1 MNVGATRDFS
11 ALYEKAKEMAKEFT
25 NLNGIELKFNHFYID
40 SPYYG
45 YIDKIENFPE
55 DDPDSVFVFQFDE
68 TDNNYETVSFVPTLN
83 KAMVWRSLSDDN
95 PYWNAC
101 YYDDEAVDYGEEG
114 AVNPNSGIAQWE
126 DWLADSLHPL
136 NDWKNYKRPKMAM

>member
-1 MNVGATRDFS
+1 MTIKATRDFS
-11 ALYEKAKEMAKEFT
+11 ALHEKAKEMAKEFT
-25 NLNGIELKFNHFYID
+25 NLTGIDLKFSHFYID

-45 YIDKIENFPE
+45 YIDNIENFPE

-68 TDNNYETVSFVPTLN
+68 TDNHYETVSFVPTLN

-95 PYWNAC
+95 PYWNA
-101 YYDDEAVDYGEEG
+101 DEDVDYGAEG

-126 DWLADSLHPL
+126 DELTYSLYPL
-136 NDWKNYKRPKMAM
+136 NDWKNYHRPKVAS

>member
-1 MNVGATRDFS
+1 MNIEATHDFS
-11 ALYEKAKEMAKEFT
+11 ALHEKAKEMAKEFT

-68 TDNNYETVSFVPTLN
+68 TDNHYETVSFVPTLN
-83 KAMVWRSLSDDN
+83 KAMVWRSLSSDN
-95 PYWNAC
+95 PYWSA
-101 YYDDEAVDYGEEG
+101 DDEGYGEEG
-114 AVNPNSGIAQWE
+114 AVNPNSGIAHWE
-126 DWLADSLHPL
+126 DWLVDGLHPL
-136 NDWKNYKRPKMAM
+136 NDWKNYKRPKVAS